1 MRPLYAFLFSTTSK
15 ALAWDFATLVL
26 APDDALAGRLSTPKA
41 RWALNHGLSPE
52 KQERTKKREQT
63 EGGHYRQLSSHC
75 HIRNASC
82 QHREK
87 HRTPS
92 LD

>member
-1 MRPLYAFLFSTTSK
+1 MMPQ
-15 ALAWDFATLVL
+15 
-26 APDDALAGRLSTPKA
+26 A
-41 RWALNHGLSPE
+41 RWALLSPE
-52 KQERTKKREQT
+52 KQERGEEEQREQT
-63 EGGHYRQLSSHC
+63 EGGHYRQLSLC

-92 LD
+92 LDYKV